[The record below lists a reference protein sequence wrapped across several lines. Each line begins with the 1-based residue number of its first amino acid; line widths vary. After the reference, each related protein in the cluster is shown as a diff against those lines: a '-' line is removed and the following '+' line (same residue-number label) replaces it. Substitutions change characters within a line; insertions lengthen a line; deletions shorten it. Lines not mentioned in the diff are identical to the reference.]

1 MDIPKAAVVLS
12 LALALA
18 LIVSPAVLS
27 DDSEADIIIHTDIPE
42 NAGYE
47 DWQFVVVAIFAI
59 PLGVAIGLVIVFKV
73 LFKDRE

>member
-1 MDIPKAAVVLS
+1 MMSCNCAKSAWNV
-12 LALALA
+12 
-18 LIVSPAVLS
+18 
-27 DDSEADIIIHTDIPE
+27 PE